1 MLTGESKP
9 KLTNVNYMQAY
20 FQDIYII
27 NLDIYIESER
37 GRKTLSVVEIQ
48 VYMVCPEVVYFQG
61 ILVRFEKK
69 YTKNNYIMGENDPF
83 SE

>member
-37 GRKTLSVVEIQ
+37 G
-48 VYMVCPEVVYFQG
+48 G
-61 ILVRFEKK
+61 
-69 YTKNNYIMGENDPF
+69 KNYLL
-83 SE
+83 